1 MRFPAALDTQCSE
14 GIKVTI
20 TIGRMRQ
27 LAINWRWS
35 RSYGCYT
42 ALRARSRPRCPG

>member
-1 MRFPAALDTQCSE
+1 MRFPAALDAQCSE

-27 LAINWRWS
+27 LAINWR
-35 RSYGCYT
+35 
-42 ALRARSRPRCPG
+42 